1 MGEKMKKRRER
12 REVGRE
18 RNKERKK
25 EENEWGVC
33 GLFLT
38 ALTLSHL
45 QKKISS
51 KLLTKKN

>member
-1 MGEKMKKRRER
+1 MKKRRER

-25 EENEWGVC
+25 EENEGGVC